1 MTPLRVG
8 LLGASGRMGAAVQ
21 RAADERGDTIVR
33 PLERGAAAHELDAID
48 VIVDFTSPAGF
59 SAAVALARVARVPL
73 VSGTTGL
80 DAVDLR
86 QLDELAQSVPALHA
100 PNMSIGVAVLAR
112 IVQVALAALP
122 AGFDVEIVETHHRRK
137 KDAPSGTA
145 LALVEA
151 ARAGR
156 EQALREVRG
165 RDGLANPREP
175 DEIGVHAVRGG
186 DVVGDHTVHLLG
198 DGERLELTHRATDR
212 LLFGRGALVAAHWLR
227 GKPAGRYSMADVVAG
242 TGV

>member
-1 MTPLRVG
+1 
-8 LLGASGRMGAAVQ
+8 MGAAVQ

-33 PLERGAAAHELDAID
+33 PLERAAAAHELDAID

-80 DAVDLR
+80 DAVELR
-86 QLDELAQSVPALHA
+86 KLDELAQSVPALHA